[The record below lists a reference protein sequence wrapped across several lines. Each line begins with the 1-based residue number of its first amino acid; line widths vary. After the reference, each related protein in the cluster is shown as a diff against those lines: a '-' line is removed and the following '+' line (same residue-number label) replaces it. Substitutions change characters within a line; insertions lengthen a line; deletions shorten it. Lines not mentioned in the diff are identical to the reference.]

1 MILENKLTAHKMF
14 LSKIHLDFPFDT
26 SLHFSLLDCSTDFLL
41 LLMKISEFSNF
52 FHFDFLYGMSG
63 PASIFRFWLASF
75 GVNNWLLCISEN
87 WVYCVIKLVQ
97 ELVRAKCVHQR
108 SALRWPLFCML
119 ILFLFFLP
127 PLFKTTEGVVVGFQ
141 IFAWAPKKKW

>member
-14 LSKIHLDFPFDT
+14 LNKIHLDFPFDT
-26 SLHFSLLDCSTDFLL
+26 SLYFSLLDCSTDFLL

-75 GVNNWLLCISEN
+75 GVNSWLLCIF
-87 WVYCVIKLVQ
+87 WKLCNQ
-97 ELVRAKCVHQR
+97 NMARIYQDSHFWIH
-108 SALRWPLFCML
+108 S
-119 ILFLFFLP
+119 LFFIPSFFLQ
-127 PLFKTTEGVVVGFQ
+127 GCRNVAY
-141 IFAWAPKKKW
+141 IFYCFVFYMEIWHFL